1 MRGRVASKM
10 KRNEKEKDY
19 KFIFFFPASYRGT
32 LFFLSTT
39 LCDLLCAAYARVPA
53 DTARCSSFP
62 LVLCVVASRCSP
74 LFISSFPV
82 TSCTFSAAV

>member
-10 KRNEKEKDY
+10 KRNEKGKDY
-19 KFIFFFPASYRGT
+19 KFIFFFLLLTEERF
-32 LFFLSTT
+32 FFLSTT
-39 LCDLLCAAYARVPA
+39 LCDFLCAAYARVPA